1 MSAAVRRSPA
11 DGSGHRAQAGGR
23 PGVTAVLALMLA
35 LAGCASSPSA
45 PDPATRVD
53 AATPARD
60 PDARASAEGKPPPP
74 RPAARRGGAFYLD
87 DGPGGSPPVNL
98 ASIPDAEP
106 RIEPLHRFANRP
118 YVVFGRQYTPMTE
131 RTLYKARGM
140 ATWYGTRYHSKQTS
154 SGEVYDMYSMTGAH
168 PTLPIPSYV
177 RVTHVGNGRSAIIR
191 INDRGP
197 FIGDRLIDLSYAAAF
212 RLGYIENGSALV
224 EVEKL
229 IPGVNWPA
237 SGATLVAGATSGA
250 KSGAKSVTRS
260 GATPVPQPAAPPV
273 SPAATSATVTSA
285 TAGFAT
291 AASATVTSATATV
304 VTTPLETVK
313 LPAAL
318 PLTAEANGIFLQLG
332 AFSDRGNAET
342 FLARVGPELGELGRT
357 AHVFVGKGLFRVHIG
372 PYPDERQARAT
383 AEQLLR
389 ELSIKPVLTVR

>member
-1 MSAAVRRSPA
+1 MSATARRSPA
-11 DGSGHRAQAGGR
+11 GGRGLRAQAGAR
-23 PGVTAVLALMLA
+23 HGVTAVLALMLA

-45 PDPATRVD
+45 PGPAARVD
-53 AATPARD
+53 SGAPVGD
-60 PDARASAEGKPPPP
+60 PQARAAPEGKSPPP

-87 DGPGGSPPVNL
+87 DGPGDSPPVNL

-106 RIEPLHRFANRP
+106 RTDPLHRFANRP

-131 RTLYKARGM
+131 RTLYKARGV

-177 RVTHVGNGRSAIIR
+177 RVTHVGNGRSVIIR

-237 SGATLVAGATSGA
+237 SGATLVAGAT
-250 KSGAKSVTRS
+250 SGAKSVTRS

-372 PYPDERQARAT
+372 PYPDEQQARAT